1 MTSTF
6 KLEENDP
13 LCFKEVASSSLG
25 SSSLC
30 NERERNEETII
41 LSSSHQYR
49 DDADDYSVVNEKSEP
64 EPSSGQRKQ
73 VEGKV
78 SRLICER

>member
-49 DDADDYSVVNEKSEP
+49 DDYSVVNEKSEP